1 LTTESTTWS
10 LRFGSLARS
19 MDKVTGL
26 NHVTFAVR
34 DLKRSVEFYSDL
46 LGFSIRM
53 RGPSS
58 AYLEAGT
65 LWLALVA
72 DYGLKPIQSQGYSH
86 VAFSASPSAL
96 ALLVAKLKAAGVV
109 CWQKADTQESFYFL
123 DPDGHQLE
131 LHSGNLRSR
140 LAVRAALHEAGVAIY
155 D

>member
-1 LTTESTTWS
+1 
-10 LRFGSLARS
+10 

-65 LWLALVA
+65 LWLALVV
-72 DYGLKPIQSQGYSH
+72 DNGFKPIQSQEYSH

-96 ALLVAKLKAAGVV
+96 PLLVAKLKAAEVV
-109 CWQKADTQESFYFL
+109 CWQTADTQESFYFL
-123 DPDGHQLE
+123 DPDGHKLE

-140 LAVRAALHEAGVAIY
+140 LAVRAALCEPGVAIY